1 FFVMTGQVIDNYRQ
15 VNEATSAIQYL
26 HTKYIGTN
34 EVRQINNLQ
43 STVDLPVSDII
54 QRAERSKQGA
64 QFKTLYD
71 GLWDGLYPSQ
81 SEADLAF
88 ANMLAFWTGCNAE
101 KMDEIFRSSG
111 LYRTKW
117 DQKRGAQLYGEMVI
131 NKAIANTSEVYQPG
145 SDLEGYSITVKNQNR
160 TARKVYGLDDTGN
173 AERFRD
179 KF

>member
-1 FFVMTGQVIDNYRQ
+1 MKLKITFYGNTENIAGEFIQTLSSYTEYSVSGTGIHIIAKGSFPEGGRRKGNIEMYPDGRFFVMTGQVIDNYRQ

-88 ANMLAFWTGCNAE
+88 AN
-101 KMDEIFRSSG
+101 IFG
-111 LYRTKW
+111 
-117 DQKRGAQLYGEMVI
+117 I
-131 NKAIANTSEVYQPG
+131 
-145 SDLEGYSITVKNQNR
+145 
-160 TARKVYGLDDTGN
+160 LD
-173 AERFRD
+173 RM
-179 KF
+179 